1 MIADFVPFV
10 PRKIISLMLLSSTP
24 GYPNATHETHELAAS
39 AKLAAPP
46 NPLSPAKLAAP
57 LDPSPAKVIAPPT
70 PSPAK
75 KVANGGL
82 TKRKRSLDRRAAEDM
97 EQTLQTYLFETT
109 ITPMGK

>member
-1 MIADFVPFV
+1 LLILFLSFPVKKSHSCF
-10 PRKIISLMLLSSTP
+10 SLPLQ
-24 GYPNATHETHELAAS
+24 GINATHETHELAAS